1 MGNIKQINI
10 KNYFF
15 NGIINIKDFESSLLK
30 IDKKLYKNTITYSIG
45 YIKIKKIDDQ
55 ENNHSVDPLYLM
67 IEKID
72 WCVEE
77 KNWNSCLVFTSMEL
91 HSADENKEVLKKY
104 KEIWDRIKNKIET
117 IMIVKQINMVKN
129 SWKINLT
136 VVMICCWISH

>member
-136 VVMICCWISH
+136 AVMICCWISH

>member
-1 MGNIKQINI
+1 MGNIKQIKI

-72 WCVEE
+72 
-77 KNWNSCLVFTSMEL
+77 
-91 HSADENKEVLKKY
+91 
-104 KEIWDRIKNKIET
+104 
-117 IMIVKQINMVKN
+117 
-129 SWKINLT
+129 
-136 VVMICCWISH
+136 